1 MREITYVDAI
11 NEAINE
17 EMARDNKIFLIGEDV
32 SVGYRGGGIFGA
44 SKGLKDKY
52 GTDRVVDSPISESA
66 MAGCGVGAA
75 LVGYRP
81 IVEIMF
87 CDFATIAL
95 DQIVNCAAKFRWF
108 LNGHTDIPI
117 VYRMAYG
124 AGIGSGSNHS
134 QSLEAWYAHIP
145 GLKVVMP
152 STPAD
157 AKGLLKSSIRDNN
170 PVIFMEHKYLYR
182 RSRGV
187 VPDEEYVIPIGKGE
201 IKKEGEDITLIATGA
216 MVDRAINAAFSMEKD
231 GISVEVL
238 DPRTILPLD
247 EDIILESVKKTG
259 KVVIVHEATTF
270 AGIGGEIAAL
280 VADKGIDYLD
290 GPIKRVGGEFCP
302 IPYSAIME
310 QFYLPG
316 EEKIKQAIEKVVNV

>member
-1 MREITYVDAI
+1 
-11 NEAINE
+11 
-17 EMARDNKIFLIGEDV
+17 
-32 SVGYRGGGIFGA
+32 
-44 SKGLKDKY
+44 
-52 GTDRVVDSPISESA
+52 

-310 QFYLPG
+310 HFYLPG

>member
-1 MREITYVDAI
+1 MQEKTYVDAI
-11 NEAINE
+11 NEAIDE
-17 EMARDNKIFLIGEDV
+17 EMARDNKVFLIGEDV

-66 MAGCGVGAA
+66 LAGCGVGAA

-87 CDFATIAL
+87 VDFATIAL

-108 LNGHTDIPI
+108 LNGQTDIPI
-117 VYRMAYG
+117 VFRMAYG

-134 QSLEAWYAHIP
+134 QSLEVWFAHIP

-170 PVIFMEHKYLYR
+170 PVVFLEHKYLYR
-182 RSRGV
+182 RSKGV
-187 VPDEEYVIPIGKGE
+187 VPDDDYVIPLGKGE
-201 IKKEGEDITLIATGA
+201 VKKEGKDITIIATGA
-216 MVDRAINAAFSMEKD
+216 MVDRAISVAYFMEKD
-231 GISVEVL
+231 GISAEVL
-238 DPRTILPLD
+238 DPRTISPVD

-259 KVVIVHEATTF
+259 KVVIIHEATTF
-270 AGIGGEIAAL
+270 AGIGAEIAAL
-280 VADKGIDYLD
+280 VADKGIEYLE
-290 GPIKRVGGEFCP
+290 GPIKRVGGECCP

-310 QFYLPG
+310 QFYLPS
-316 EEKIKQAIEKVVNV
+316 EDKIKQGILEVLNF

>member
-11 NEAINE
+11 NEAIDE
-17 EMARDNKIFLIGEDV
+17 EMERDNKVFLIGEDV

-44 SKGLKDKY
+44 SKGLKEKY
-52 GTDRVVDSPISESA
+52 GTDRVIDSPISESA
-66 MAGCGVGAA
+66 LAGCGVGAA

-108 LNGHTDIPI
+108 LNGYADIPI
-117 VYRMAYG
+117 VFRMAYG

-134 QSLEAWYAHIP
+134 QSLEAWFAHIP

-157 AKGLLKSSIRDNN
+157 AKGLLKSAIRDNN
-170 PVIFMEHKYLYR
+170 PVVFMEHKYLYR
-182 RSRGV
+182 RSKGAI
-187 VPDEEYVIPIGKGE
+187 PDEDYVIPLGVGE
-201 IKKEGEDITLIATGA
+201 VKKEGKDLTIITTGA
-216 MVDRAINAAFSMEKD
+216 MVDRAMNVAFFMEKD

-238 DPRTILPLD
+238 DPRTILPMD

-259 KVVIVHEATTF
+259 RVIIVHEATTF
-270 AGIGGEIAAL
+270 GGIGGEIAAL
-280 VADKGIDYLD
+280 VADKGFDYLD
-290 GPIKRVGGEFCP
+290 GPIKRIGGAFCP

-310 QFYLPG
+310 QFYLPS
-316 EEKIKQAIEKVVNV
+316 EDKIKQVIREVMNI